1 MLEVKY
7 DLQQSVMSVMQNIE
21 KRYGSDLSYMRLV
34 LKDNK
39 GSTIANLDEPER
51 TLGKLVEMM

>member
-1 MLEVKY
+1 MLEVKF
-7 DLQQSVMSVMQNIE
+7 DLQQSVLSVMQNIE

-39 GSTIANLDEPER
+39 GSTVVNMDDP
-51 TLGKLVEMM
+51 